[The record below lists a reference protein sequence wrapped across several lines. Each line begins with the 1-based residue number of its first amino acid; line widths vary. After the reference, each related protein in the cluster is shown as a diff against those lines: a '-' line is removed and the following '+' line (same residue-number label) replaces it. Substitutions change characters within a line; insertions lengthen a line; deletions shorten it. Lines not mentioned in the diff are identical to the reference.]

1 MFDRIIGSTHIPLK
15 IEQYEQWINTKE
27 FGEMVV
33 LTHLLL
39 SGPYSDYLKYK
50 QFLILNSKY
59 ATIAHVLKQCQRIY
73 LITSLYEHEYYLT
86 PTDFQPFFKL
96 LNWKNNLIELK
107 YIPNVVLDYYMTID
121 TELDL
126 INLLTF
132 LTKYQHPDLSAIIT
146 SQIPHND
153 IIDFFKQ
160 YKYTLDESSI
170 NYVKNKTKEPLI
182 NFDLSNLFV
191 FKREE

>member
-1 MFDRIIGSTHIPLK
+1 
-15 IEQYEQWINTKE
+15 
-27 FGEMVV
+27 
-33 LTHLLL
+33 
-39 SGPYSDYLKYK
+39 
-50 QFLILNSKY
+50 
-59 ATIAHVLKQCQRIY
+59 
-73 LITSLYEHEYYLT
+73 
-86 PTDFQPFFKL
+86 
-96 LNWKNNLIELK
+96 
-107 YIPNVVLDYYMTID
+107 MTID

-170 NYVKNKTKEPLI
+170 NYVKNKTKEPLM